1 MKKLTWKLGSFLS
14 AHNSSAYQLEIK
26 MRYLVAHEA
35 EQEKQESMDKLG
47 IGKPG
52 TDDLEPRPQI
62 PFSPNTIYNW
72 VKTSSVPERIQ
83 TATFERILRALE
95 SIVGREV
102 ELSEIL
108 TWEDHSDEVVEGS
121 ARIRSKPQ
129 STRSLRPKSK
139 T

>member
-14 AHNSSAYQLEIK
+14 THNSSAYQLEIK

-35 EQEKQESMDKLG
+35 EQEKQEKST
-47 IGKPG
+47 GKPG

-108 TWEDHSDEVVEGS
+108 TWEDHSDAVVEGS
-121 ARIRSKPQ
+121 AHIRSKPQ
-129 STRSLRPKSK
+129 STKSLKPKAK